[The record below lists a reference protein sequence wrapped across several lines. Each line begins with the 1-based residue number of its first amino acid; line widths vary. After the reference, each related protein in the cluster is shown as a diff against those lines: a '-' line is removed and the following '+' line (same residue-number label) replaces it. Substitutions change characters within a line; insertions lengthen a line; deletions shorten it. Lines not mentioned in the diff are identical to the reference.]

1 MEDKPEMG
9 TQQGRG
15 AEEYGSI
22 MKQQGV
28 DFFRPNFM
36 FKPEL
41 RFLDGIGVGQRD
53 AAEVAIGDR
62 KIEGAHGIGMMGF
75 NKVPLKDLRAV
86 RKSNPEVYY
95 AYINGFKWLD
105 DNWQEVSDFIG
116 EWISSNIVPVAKQ
129 FETNAAFA
137 DLMDTEFAQR
147 ARDQRPRSGLRESRN
162 RRKIRIKIGG
172 R

>member
-1 MEDKPEMG
+1 MKLEFPIFPKPN
-9 TQQGRG
+9 Q
-15 AEEYGSI
+15 I
-22 MKQQGV
+22 
-28 DFFRPNFM
+28 
-36 FKPEL
+36 KPEL

-53 AAEVAIGDR
+53 AAEVANGDR

-75 NKVPLKDLRAV
+75 NKVPLKDLRAI

-116 EWISSNIVPVAKQ
+116 EWISSKIVPVAKQ

-147 ARDQRPRSGLRESRN
+147 ARDQRPRSGLRESKK
-162 RRKIRIKIGG
+162 RRRIRIKIGK
-172 R
+172 